1 LLYCQAIWSHPN
13 LTNAND
19 EKFAAVPITER
30 FDLMKKFIAT
40 GLLGLVRA
48 ALLSALFVPGAG
60 FAQGEMHAS
69 HARGHES
76 VGVSKAWSADLG
88 NGSFRNP
95 VLYADY
101 SDPDVVRVGDDFYL
115 TASSFN
121 AVPGLPIL
129 HSTDL
134 VNWSIIGHALPRQP
148 PFELFSHPQHGKG
161 VWAPAIRHRNGEF
174 IIYYSDPDF
183 GIYRVTARSAAGPW
197 SAPVLVKPAQG
208 WIDPCPFWDD
218 DGNAYLVHAL
228 AASRSGING
237 VLIIHRMSQD
247 GTRLLDAGVLV
258 FDGQDRNHTI
268 EGPKLYKRNGYYYI
282 FAPAGGVES
291 GWQLVL
297 RSRSIFGPY
306 TDRVVLRQGSTEV
319 NGPHQGAWVHT
330 AAGEDWFMHFQDR
343 GPYGR
348 VVHLQPMSWH
358 DDWPVIGA
366 DPDGDGVGEP
376 VSSYRKPK
384 VRVTSKQQTPA
395 DSDEF
400 SGERLGLQWQW
411 HANPGDNWALPAPAF
426 GVLRLYSVK
435 TPEHSRNFWDVP
447 NLLLQKFPGP
457 AFVATAKVSPRL
469 APGNETGLILMGLD
483 YAYLSLLQKDDGL
496 YAGETIVKDADQGNH
511 GTRIAEQR
519 VSGSDFYF
527 RVTVTEG
534 AIASFSLST
543 DGNHFTMLGESFKAR
558 PGRWIGAK
566 FGLFAVRPWDSA
578 KAGYADYDWVRVE

>member
-1 LLYCQAIWSHPN
+1 MQHKTFLAHGLLTIA
-13 LTNAND
+13 
-19 EKFAAVPITER
+19 AAVPI
-30 FDLMKKFIAT
+30 A
-40 GLLGLVRA
+40 GLT
-48 ALLSALFVPGAG
+48 
-60 FAQGEMHAS
+60 QDM
-69 HARGHES
+69 ARHEPAR
-76 VGVSKAWSADLG
+76 VSKAWSADLG
-88 NGSFRNP
+88 NGRFRNP

-134 VNWSIIGHALPRQP
+134 VNWSIIGHALPRLP
-148 PFELFSHPQHGKG
+148 PFEVFAHPQHGKG
-161 VWAPAIRHRNGEF
+161 VWAPAIRHHNGQF

-183 GIYRVTARSAAGPW
+183 GIYVVKAPRPAGPW
-197 SAPVLVKPAQG
+197 SPPVLVKQAQG
-208 WIDPCPFWDD
+208 WIDPCPLWDD

-247 GTRLLDAGVLV
+247 GTRLLDEGVLV
-258 FDGQDRNHTI
+258 FDGKDRNHTI

-282 FAPAGGVES
+282 FAPAGGVET

-306 TDRVVLRQGSTEV
+306 TDRVVLQQGRTEI
-319 NGPHQGAWVHT
+319 NGPHQGGWVHT

-343 GPYGR
+343 GAYGR
-348 VVHLQPMSWH
+348 IVHLQPLSWH

-366 DPDGDGVGEP
+366 DPDGDGIGEP

-384 VRVTSKQQTPA
+384 VKVTSEQRTPA

-411 HANPGDNWALPAPAF
+411 HANPADNWAFPAPAS

-435 TPEHSRNFWDVP
+435 TPEHARNFWEVP

-457 AFVATAKVSPRL
+457 AFVATAKVHFTPL
-469 APGNETGLILMGLD
+469 TPGNETGLIIMGLD

-496 YAGETIVKDADQGNH
+496 YAAETIVKDADQGNA
-511 GTRIAEQR
+511 GTRVGEQR
-519 VSGSDFYF
+519 VSGSDFYL
-527 RVTVTEG
+527 RVTVVDG
-534 AIASFSLST
+534 AMASFSLSI
-543 DGNHFTMLGESFKAR
+543 DGEHFTMLGEPFKAR
-558 PGRWIGAK
+558 QGRWIGAK
-566 FGLFAVRPWDSA
+566 FGLFAVRPWDNP
-578 KAGYADYDWVRVE
+578 KAGYADYDWVHVE